1 MRKYWLV
8 YGFHVHGTL
17 CRYKHTHRER
27 ERETE
32 TEREREKE
40 RERETK
46 TLGARMYTNE
56 GRIRGRR
63 KNDCQRAQVTH
74 SRTNIQG

>member
-1 MRKYWLV
+1 
-8 YGFHVHGTL
+8 VHGTL

-74 SRTNIQG
+74 SRTNIQGQIDLVQSTVLP